1 MVFPL
6 APENG
11 IARLLQAGP
20 IESMTRR
27 SWTMAQTK
35 TWRMDAAGAE
45 IYEWVRVPG
54 EFEQLARMLLDRVG
68 LERGQTVLDVACGTG
83 IVARL
88 AAGQVGES
96 GQVTGLDRDGAMLAV
111 ARAHAPRAG
120 APLAW
125 REGDALALPFAA
137 GAFDVV
143 LCQQGLQFFPDRPG
157 ALREMKR
164 VLAPGGRFGACLWQ
178 SSDQDPFSI
187 AAGEALARHVSRE
200 AAEQARYAFGDAD
213 ELRALI
219 EEAGFREVE
228 VSPLTVSRRMGPPA
242 ESIPLFFASSG
253 RLSSIY
259 ASLEPAI
266 RAALVEDISR
276 SVRPY
281 VSGNGMEI
289 PRGTLIATARN

>member
-1 MVFPL
+1 
-6 APENG
+6 
-11 IARLLQAGP
+11 
-20 IESMTRR
+20 
-27 SWTMAQTK
+27 
-35 TWRMDAAGAE
+35 
-45 IYEWVRVPG
+45 
-54 EFEQLARMLLDRVG
+54 MLLDRVG
-68 LERGQTVLDVACGTG
+68 PERGQTVLDVACGTG

-88 AAGQVGES
+88 AAERVGES
-96 GQVTGLDRDGAMLAV
+96 GHVTGLDRDSAMLAV
-111 ARAHAPRAG
+111 ARANAPRAC

-125 REGDALALPFAA
+125 RLGDALALPFAA

-143 LCQQGLQFFPDRPG
+143 LCQQGLQFFPDRLG

-178 SSDQDPFSI
+178 SSDYDPFTV

-200 AAEQARYAFGDAD
+200 AAEQATYAYGDAD

-219 EEAGFREVE
+219 EAAGFREAE

-259 ASLEPAI
+259 ASLEPGV
-266 RAALVEDISR
+266 RAALVADISR
-276 SVRPY
+276 FVLPY
-281 VSGNGMEI
+281 ISGNGMEI
-289 PRGTLIATARN
+289 PRGTLIATARH

>member
-1 MVFPL
+1 MVSPV

-11 IARLLQAGP
+11 IVRLLQACA
-20 IESMTRR
+20 IESMTRGR
-27 SWTMAQTK
+27 ATMAQTK

-45 IYEWVRVPG
+45 IYEKVRVPG

-68 LERGQTVLDVACGTG
+68 PERGQTVLDVACGTG

-88 AAGQVGES
+88 AAERVGES
-96 GQVTGLDRDGAMLAV
+96 GHVTGLDRDSAMLAV
-111 ARAHAPRAG
+111 ARANAPRAC

-125 REGDALALPFAA
+125 RVGDALALPFAA

-143 LCQQGLQFFPDRPG
+143 LCQQGLQFFPDRLG

-164 VLAPGGRFGACLWQ
+164 VLAPGGRFGTCLWQ
-178 SSDQDPFSI
+178 SSDFDPFTI

-200 AAEQARYAFGDAD
+200 AAEQATYTYGDAD

-219 EEAGFREVE
+219 EAAGFREAE

-259 ASLEPAI
+259 ASLEPGV
-266 RAALVEDISR
+266 RAALVADISC
-276 SVRPY
+276 SMLSY
-281 VSGNGMEI
+281 VSGSGMEI
-289 PRGTLIATARN
+289 PRETLIATARH